1 MAGSFQRAIQFSLF
15 PFTKTLESFSSTS
28 SHALAALGKPELFLE
43 DYWPRFSG
51 GGEILCSS
59 ELSESCVACHLW
71 DALIQNFSHCF
82 HI

>member
-51 GGEILCSS
+51 GGEILSV
-59 ELSESCVACHLW
+59 LVNYQRAVLL
-71 DALIQNFSHCF
+71 AIYGML
-82 HI
+82 